1 MIVSFVAIGARH
13 VSAVSGLHSA
23 QAQPA
28 RRRAVGQ
35 INILYLQSGKADRC
49 KAGVWDQMMDALTA
63 VHDVAVQM
71 MRKVVTALISAMNT
85 CF

>member
-1 MIVSFVAIGARH
+1 M
-13 VSAVSGLHSA
+13 
-23 QAQPA
+23 
-28 RRRAVGQ
+28 GQ

-71 MRKVVTALISAMNT
+71 MRKVVAALISAMNT

>member
-1 MIVSFVAIGARH
+1 
-13 VSAVSGLHSA
+13 
-23 QAQPA
+23 
-28 RRRAVGQ
+28 
-35 INILYLQSGKADRC
+35 
-49 KAGVWDQMMDALTA
+49 MDALTT